1 MKNLIIATQLSVLMS
16 APSFAMDASTN
27 LTVGLIEQDRQPY
40 WLLPKKGEQP
50 TGAYID
56 ILNEVSKITG
66 ISFSYKF
73 APQARLRRYMLNQV
87 IDIEPGIDDTWRTE
101 PGEAESSVYSIPFY
115 ASKEV
120 VAYLPSR
127 LRSPELELSLN
138 DFEHDRP
145 CSVLGFDTIEHKGYE
160 STDYFKAIT
169 EQQMIMQLK
178 LGRCDF
184 AIFPI
189 DVIQKELDYGYLI
202 SSKPISTYQLK
213 LRLSKKK
220 QHLLG
225 DINSAIQT
233 IKDRG
238 DIQRIMDSYKD

>member
-1 MKNLIIATQLSVLMS
+1 MSV
-16 APSFAMDASTN
+16 PSLAMDASTN
-27 LTVGLIEQDRQPY
+27 LTVGLIEQDRPPY
-40 WLLPKKGEQP
+40 WVMPKKGEQP

-56 ILNEVSKITG
+56 ILSEVSKITG

-115 ASKEV
+115 TSKEV
-120 VAYLPSR
+120 VAYLPSK
-127 LRSPELELSLN
+127 LRGHELSLK
-138 DFEHDRP
+138 DFENDTP

-184 AIFPI
+184 AIFPV

-213 LRLSKKK
+213 LRLSKKN

-238 DIQRIMDSYKD
+238 DIQRIMDSHKD